1 MKQAT
6 FAAGASATLLTV
18 ACLAPRAELIE
29 GDVASAIEIGIA
41 EGAGR
46 FEHSLWDEILTQYA
60 KEGGRKFDYTGLK
73 SDESKLNRY
82 LQSLADVDLTSLPE
96 NEILALFAN
105 AYNAYTVKTILGRV
119 SPDGSIEIASIR
131 DIPEVFDLPAH
142 EVGGYSLSLNNM
154 EHNILRPYFKDPRI
168 HFAVNCAS
176 TSCPPIP
183 TRAFRG
189 ETVEQQLGDVTRS
202 VLSSPDYVRVEGNE
216 LVLTRIM
223 DWYGEDFVSD
233 GYKGAEKDLPSF
245 VRKYSSEKVRQWI
258 DAQPTSPSIKFMKYD
273 WRLNQK

>member
-1 MKQAT
+1 MKQVT
-6 FAAGASATLLTV
+6 FAAGVSVTLLTV

-29 GDVASAIEIGIA
+29 GDVASAIEAGLS
-41 EGAGR
+41 EGTGT
-46 FEHSLWDEILTQYA
+46 FDHGLWDQILTQYA
-60 KEGGRKFDYTGLK
+60 KEGGKRFDYISLK

-82 LQSLADVDLTSLPE
+82 LQSLADADLTSLPK

-105 AYNAYTVKTILGRV
+105 AYNAYTVKTILDRV
-119 SPDGSIEIASIR
+119 SPDRSIEIGSIR
-131 DIPEVFDLPAH
+131 DIPEVFDLTEH

-189 ETVEQQLGDVTRS
+189 ETVQMQLGDVTRN
-202 VLSSPDYVRVEGNE
+202 VLSSPDYVRVEGDD

-223 DWYGEDFVSD
+223 NWYGEDFVSD
-233 GYKGAEKDLPSF
+233 DYKGAEKDLASF
-245 VRKYSSEKVRQWI
+245 VSKYTSDEIRKWI
-258 DAQPTSPSIKFMKYD
+258 EARSGAPNIKFMNYD
-273 WRLNQK
+273 WRLNNM

>member
-1 MKQAT
+1 MKQVT
-6 FAAGASATLLTV
+6 FAVGVVVSLLTV

-29 GDVASAIEIGIA
+29 GDVASAIEKGLA
-41 EGAGR
+41 EGTDT
-46 FEHSLWDEILTQYA
+46 FDHSLWDEILSHYV
-60 KEGGRKFDYTGLK
+60 KEGGRKLDYVSLK
-73 SDESKLNRY
+73 SDESGINRY
-82 LQSLADVDLTSLPE
+82 LQSLADVDLTSLPG

-105 AYNAYTVKTILGRV
+105 AYNAYTVKTILERV
-119 SPDGSIEIASIR
+119 SPDGSFEIESIR
-131 DIPEVFDLPAH
+131 DIPEVFDLTEH
-142 EVGGYSLSLNNM
+142 EVGGYILSLNNM

-189 ETVEQQLGDVTRS
+189 ETVQQQLEDVTRN
-202 VLSSPDYVRVEGNE
+202 VLSSPDYVLVDGDD

-233 GYKGAEKDLPSF
+233 TYNGAQKDLPSF
-245 VRKYSSEKVRQWI
+245 VRKYTREKVRRWI
-258 DAQPTSPSIKFMKYD
+258 DAHPTTPNVKFMKYD
-273 WRLNQK
+273 WSLNKN